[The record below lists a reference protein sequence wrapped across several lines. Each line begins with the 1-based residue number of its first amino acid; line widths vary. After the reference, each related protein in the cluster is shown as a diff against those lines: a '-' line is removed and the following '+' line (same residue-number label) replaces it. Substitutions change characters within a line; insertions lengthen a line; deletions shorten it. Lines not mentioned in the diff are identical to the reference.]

1 MFYQK
6 IYKILTY
13 LLYPFAL
20 LFAINVVS
28 SVLVSLTNPA
38 MLLIFFILACVPLY
52 VFFSSKFFFLGIL
65 QAKPCK
71 KSLKDLIIVNA
82 VVSILFSLFI
92 LLGCL
97 MVMSVID
104 NPDVIKEMT
113 SQMTQMQQQ
122 AFAKFTPQEIIK
134 ILKMFVAIFVP
145 FSLILITHIILTF
158 NLVKRFN
165 HIFTE

>member
-1 MFYQK
+1 MFYQR

-13 LLYPFAL
+13 LLYPFAF

-28 SVLVSLTNPA
+28 SFFVALSNPV
-38 MLLIFFILACVPLY
+38 LLIMVFLIACIPLY

-104 NPDVIKEMT
+104 NPDVFKEMT
-113 SQMTQMQQQ
+113 AQMTQMQQQ

-145 FSLILITHIILTF
+145 FSLILITHTILTF
-158 NLVKRFN
+158 NLLKRFN